1 MRGGRRAP
9 AVANIAGMSATLAAR
24 TLSIVGHPG
33 VLMPVAVAIGAAGSN
48 APAQRVHAA
57 VAAAV
62 LVAVI
67 AGAFSL
73 WQVGTGRWSHVDASH
88 PRERGQLNA
97 FLAGLLFSAAALLAW
112 WGEARHGAAGAAS
125 AGALVAVAHLLRRW
139 LKVSLHTA
147 FAVFAAAVAWPSAA
161 ATLLI
166 LGLAAGVAWSR
177 LALQRHTL
185 AEVAVGLLLGAAAGV
200 SFKLV
205 AG

>member
-1 MRGGRRAP
+1 
-9 AVANIAGMSATLAAR
+9 MSATLAAR
-24 TLSIVGHPG
+24 TLSIVGHPV
-33 VLMPVAVAIGAAGSN
+33 VLMPVAVAIGAVGSN
-48 APAQRVHAA
+48 APAARLHAS
-57 VAAAV
+57 VGAAV

-73 WQVGTGRWSHVDASH
+73 WQVRSGRWSHVDASH
-88 PRERGQLNA
+88 PRERRQLNA
-97 FLAGLLFSAAALLAW
+97 FLAGLLFGAAALLAW
-112 WGEARHGAAGAAS
+112 WGASRNGAAGAAS

-147 FAVFAAAVAWPSAA
+147 FAVFAAAVAWPSVA

-185 AEVAVGLLLGAAAGV
+185 AEVALGLLLGAATGLA
-200 SFKLV
+200 FKLV
-205 AG
+205 SV